1 MSGTCVTAQATEG
14 EAMKKHW
21 LIAVLVAG
29 LLACSNAEERKA
41 AYLDKANAL
50 QAQGQYD
57 KARLE
62 YKNALQIDPKDAQTW
77 FRLGLL
83 EEQAQNLRT
92 AAAIYQRVVE
102 IDDKRND
109 ARLKLGRLYLVGGAP
124 NQVEPLLKEVMKTEP
139 DNVDALVLRAALAAH
154 NNDIPSAQRDVG
166 AALQKQPQNVDAA
179 ILTAT
184 LDMRTGHADE
194 AVELLNKTIAQ
205 HPKNTGLHA
214 VLAAIYA
221 QQGKIDEGAAHIK
234 SIIALEPQVASHRV
248 RLAEYYVVNK
258 RPKEA
263 EQVLSEGLQQPAL
276 KKEMQLA
283 LVNMQVAQGKPDQA
297 MRSLTQFIKES
308 PEDYALRFRMAE
320 LHLAANKPEE
330 ARVVYQDIITAAG
343 TKPEGQRARTQLA
356 RLLIAQGQPAPAGEL
371 LAQVLKENP
380 RDNDALIARAGL
392 ALARHDA
399 PAAVNDLRAVLRD
412 QPASVP
418 VLRALATA
426 HNQQGEADLAVET
439 LQKAVEVAPNDGD
452 TRVLLANLLAEQ
464 GKQANAREQLERV
477 LKQDPKHLAALET
490 LFRMQM
496 AQSEY
501 VQAAQLAQRI
511 QAQQPAR
518 GEYYQGVV
526 LQAQKKHGE
535 AITHFEAALTH
546 APGASEPLTALVKS
560 RLALN
565 QAGLA
570 EQRLTQELAREKGN
584 VIAQNLLGEVLLIEK
599 KTDEA
604 IAALRAA
611 ERLDPKLASPYH
623 TLATAYL
630 AKGDSEA
637 AVAALRQG
645 ISATGHDPG
654 LVFALASYQENHGQ
668 ADQAIGLYEKALQ
681 ARPNDVMFTNNLA
694 MLLANYREDKQDLE
708 RAVALGERL
717 KERSNPAYLDTL
729 GWAYYRSGD
738 MAAAVPV
745 LEQATRKA
753 PDSPLL
759 NYHLGMVYYQKGDH
773 EAARRH
779 LERAVTE
786 KGKYHGVEEAK
797 ATLAKLA
804 AS

>member
-1 MSGTCVTAQATEG
+1 
-14 EAMKKHW
+14 
-21 LIAVLVAG
+21 
-29 LLACSNAEERKA
+29 
-41 AYLDKANAL
+41 
-50 QAQGQYD
+50 
-57 KARLE
+57 
-62 YKNALQIDPKDAQTW
+62 
-77 FRLGLL
+77 
-83 EEQAQNLRT
+83 
-92 AAAIYQRVVE
+92 
-102 IDDKRND
+102 
-109 ARLKLGRLYLVGGAP
+109 
-124 NQVEPLLKEVMKTEP
+124 MKTAP
-139 DNVDALVLRAALAAH
+139 DNVDSLVLRAALAAH

-194 AVELLNKTIAQ
+194 AVERLNKTIAQ

-320 LHLAANKPEE
+320 LHLAANKPEV

-356 RLLIAQGQPAPAGEL
+356 RLLIAQGQPAPAGAL

-380 RDNDALIARAGL
+380 RDNAALI
-392 ALARHDA
+392 
-399 PAAVNDLRAVLRD
+399 
-412 QPASVP
+412 
-418 VLRALATA
+418 
-426 HNQQGEADLAVET
+426 
-439 LQKAVEVAPNDGD
+439 APNDGD
-452 TRVLLANLLAEQ
+452 TRVLLASLLAEQ

-623 TLATAYL
+623 SLATAYL

-637 AVAALRQG
+637 AVAAR
-645 ISATGHDPG
+645 SA
-654 LVFALASYQENHGQ
+654 AMAS
-668 ADQAIGLYEKALQ
+668 
-681 ARPNDVMFTNNLA
+681 
-694 MLLANYREDKQDLE
+694 
-708 RAVALGERL
+708 
-717 KERSNPAYLDTL
+717 
-729 GWAYYRSGD
+729 
-738 MAAAVPV
+738 
-745 LEQATRKA
+745 
-753 PDSPLL
+753 
-759 NYHLGMVYYQKGDH
+759 
-773 EAARRH
+773 
-779 LERAVTE
+779 
-786 KGKYHGVEEAK
+786 
-797 ATLAKLA
+797 
-804 AS
+804 